1 MGWSRDDHD
10 IRFIVQLVASGTLPG
25 RWWEHC
31 RQGQDLERLC
41 STGYRLMV
49 WLRYMYRYT
58 TSTHMCSQWQRVTG
72 FYWVQVLEKACARRV
87 REIHITT
94 VDAEYGTVPASH
106 LIHSRMS
113 PSSAQRILSSSTT
126 SERIQAS
133 HATPL
138 RVLGR
143 LSLAPADL
151 SASAQS
157 VASSLVSSAAA
168 PAAALAVQPTTS
180 TDFRRDRDVTPQRLR
195 PRHRI
200 GRG

>member
-10 IRFIVQLVASGTLPG
+10 IRFIVQLVASGTLTG

-31 RQGQDLERLC
+31 RQDQDLERLC

-58 TSTHMCSQWQRVTG
+58 TSTHTCSQWQRVTG
-72 FYWVQVLEKACARRV
+72 FHWVQVLEKACARRV

-94 VDAEYGTVPASH
+94 VDVEYGTVPASH

-113 PSSAQRILSSSTT
+113 PFCSADIIFFHHLRENSGESRYSVAGAWTALVGASRPVSVGAERGVFSRVLRSSSCG
-126 SERIQAS
+126 
-133 HATPL
+133 
-138 RVLGR
+138 LG
-143 LSLAPADL
+143 
-151 SASAQS
+151 
-157 VASSLVSSAAA
+157 
-168 PAAALAVQPTTS
+168 VQPTTS

-200 GRG
+200 RRG